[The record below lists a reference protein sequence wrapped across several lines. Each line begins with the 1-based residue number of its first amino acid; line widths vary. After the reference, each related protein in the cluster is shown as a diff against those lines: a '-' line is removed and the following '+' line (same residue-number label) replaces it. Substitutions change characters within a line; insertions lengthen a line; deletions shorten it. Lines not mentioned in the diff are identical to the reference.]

1 MRIFCLCLVKNEE
14 DIIADV
20 LKAACS
26 WSHKIF
32 VLDNGSSDNTWQIV
46 CSLASQSSIIVPHGV
61 ANMPFSDELREILFS
76 YYFDQAEEG
85 DWWCILDSDEFFV
98 DEPRKFLSSV
108 DSQSQSVFK
117 QDIKFRFT
125 VEDLDRFSRG
135 DFKNESEFYKSLRHY
150 KSDYAEMRFFR
161 HTPMG
166 DRRIPW
172 LGECAYSSLIRVR
185 HYPNRFPAQ
194 IEKRLLAR
202 AETAEAGLAF
212 GHELKS
218 HSPDGRR
225 TVGKLADRLERA
237 VDLFCDTGDGEYEWV
252 GPPLKSY
259 RSRHRIRGFVHALGT
274 SLRRLGSALERRA

>member
-20 LKAACS
+20 LKAACQ
-26 WSHKIF
+26 WAHKIF
-32 VLDNGSSDNTWQIV
+32 VLDNGSSDDTWSVV
-46 CSLASQSSIIVPHGV
+46 CNLSNQMTAIVPHGV
-61 ANMPFSDELREILFS
+61 AQMPFSDDLRDILFS

-98 DEPRKFLSSV
+98 DEPREFLARV
-108 DSQSQSVFK
+108 DAHSQAVFK
-117 QDIKFRFT
+117 QDIKYRFT
-125 VEDLDRFSRG
+125 VEDLDRFNSG
-135 DFKNESEFYKSLRHY
+135 DYRNESEFYRSLRYY
-150 KSDYAEMRFFR
+150 KSDYAEMRFFK
-161 HTPMG
+161 HTPSM

-172 LGECAYSSLIRVR
+172 RGECAYSSLIKVR

-202 AETAEAGLAF
+202 AQTAEAGVAF

-218 HSPDGRR
+218 RAPDGRR

-237 VDLFCDTGDGEYEWV
+237 VDLFRDTGDGEYKWV
-252 GPPLKSY
+252 GPPLQSH
-259 RSRHRIRGFVHALGT
+259 RSRRRIRGFVHALGT